1 MAFYDIKRRTS
12 CLDIGVITMFAIL
25 ETGGKQYKVA
35 EGDVIE
41 VELIDDG
48 KITDDKKVNFDSV
61 LLIKDE
67 DLHVGHPYVENGLVQ
82 AKVLEQFKDSKV
94 IIFKKKSKKGYRR
107 TRGHRQ
113 NLHRIEIEKISM
125 QGETVKSEEKSEEK
139 VEKKTAPK
147 KSVTKKAAAPKAE
160 KTEKKA
166 PAAKKTTTK
175 KAAAKKVEKTEE
187 KE

>member
-1 MAFYDIKRRTS
+1 MTCVAFYDITRRTS

-61 LLIKDE
+61 LLIKDN
-67 DLHVGHPYVENGLVQ
+67 DLHVGQPYVENGLVQ
-82 AKVLEQFKDSKV
+82 AKILEQFKDSKV
-94 IIFKKKSKKGYRR
+94 IIFKKKSKKGYKR

-113 NLHRIEIEKISM
+113 VLHRIEIEKISFE
-125 QGETVKSEEKSEEK
+125 GNAVKSEEKA
-139 VEKKTAPK
+139 APK
-147 KSVTKKAAAPKAE
+147 KTAAPKAAKPKAE
-160 KTEKKA
+160 KAEKKA
-166 PAAKKTTTK
+166 PAAKKTATK
-175 KAAAKKVEKTEE
+175 KTAAKKVEKTEE

>member
-1 MAFYDIKRRTS
+1 
-12 CLDIGVITMFAIL
+12 MFAIL

-61 LLIKDE
+61 LLIKDN
-67 DLHVGHPYVENGLVQ
+67 DLHVGQPYVENGLVQ
-82 AKVLEQFKDSKV
+82 AKILEQFKDSKV
-94 IIFKKKSKKGYRR
+94 IIFKKKSKKGYKR

-113 NLHRIEIEKISM
+113 VLHRIEIEKISFE
-125 QGETVKSEEKSEEK
+125 GNTVKSEEKA
-139 VEKKTAPK
+139 AP
-147 KSVTKKAAAPKAE
+147 KKAAAPKAAKPKAE
-160 KTEKKA
+160 KAEKKA
-166 PAAKKTTTK
+166 PAAKKTATK
-175 KAAAKKVEKTEE
+175 KTAAKKVEKTEE

>member
-1 MAFYDIKRRTS
+1 
-12 CLDIGVITMFAIL
+12 MFAIL

-48 KITDDKKVNFDSV
+48 KITKDQKVKFDSV
-61 LLIKDE
+61 LLIKDK
-67 DLHVGHPYVENGLVQ
+67 DLHVGQPYVENGLVQ
-82 AKVLEQFKDSKV
+82 AKILEEFKDSKV
-94 IIFKKKSKKGYRR
+94 IIFKKKSKKGYKR

-113 NLHRIEIEKISM
+113 LLHRIEIEKISM
-125 QGETVKSEEKSEEK
+125 AGKKAVKNEEKSEEK
-139 VEKKTAPK
+139 AEKKAAPK
-147 KSVTKKAAAPKAE
+147 KTVTKKAAAPKAE
-160 KTEKKA
+160 KAEKKA